1 MKNIRIYDLCVQKPC
16 TNKEWRMEAT
26 LHTCWAYFAPKL
38 KLKRSKMAPIRPQS
52 APQVPQEAQKWSAK
66 SPQELPRALKEAKMD
81 AQGASRNQNDAKV
94 TTQGTSK
101 SENDTQM
108 ITKGTSKPQNGPKWS
123 PKGHPSFRIAQKN
136 NKKTVKKLTKCNE
149 PSHTAVP
156 IDRPGG
162 MRGAVE

>member
-1 MKNIRIYDLCVQKPC
+1 
-16 TNKEWRMEAT
+16 
-26 LHTCWAYFAPKL
+26 
-38 KLKRSKMAPIRPQS
+38 MAPIRPQS
-52 APQVPQEAQKWSAK
+52 APQAPQETQKWSTK
-66 SPQELPRALKEAKMD
+66 SPQELPRALKETKMD
-81 AQGASRNQNDAKV
+81 AQGASRTQNDAKM
-94 TTQGTSK
+94 TTRGTSK
-101 SENDTQM
+101 SENDAKM
-108 ITKGTSKPQNGPKWS
+108 ITKGASKPQNGPKLS